1 MRLSAEVRTWL
12 TQNLRGHVEE
22 DDLSRAYAFSH
33 RLNATRELRRH
44 GVERR
49 SPPEHVLWHVE
60 FFDPAGER
68 VLERPL
74 ARKVFA
80 AERLMG
86 RVPEVGAIAYNAM
99 LYLRP
104 DCRRQ
109 RFGAAVYA
117 SESELY
123 GRWGIREIHM
133 RALEDG
139 PAVWIKHFGF
149 LPYEPEALAQA
160 YLDWA
165 PRHGLPPKPPIRAA
179 DYPGPFLSEQQGLML
194 YKVLE

>member
-1 MRLSAEVRTWL
+1 MRLSADVVHWL
-12 TQNLRGHVEE
+12 TQNRGRHVE
-22 DDLSRAYAFSH
+22 DADLERAYSFEH
-33 RLNATRELRRH
+33 PLNATRELRRQ

-60 FFDPAGER
+60 FFDAAGER

-80 AERLMG
+80 AERLFG
-86 RVPEVGAIAYNAM
+86 RAPGLGAVAYNAT

-104 DCRRQ
+104 ECRRQ
-109 RFGAAVYA
+109 RFGTAVYA
-117 SESELY
+117 SETELY
-123 GRWGIREIHM
+123 ERWGIREIHM

-139 PAVWIKHFGF
+139 PAVWVKHFGF
-149 LPYEPEALAQA
+149 LPCEPEALAQA

-165 PRHGLPPKPPIRAA
+165 ARHGLPRQPPARAA
-179 DYPGPFLSEQQGLML
+179 DYPAPFLSEQQGLML
-194 YKVLE
+194 YKALT